1 VTYVVGYAMGK
12 QSEEEKEEGPTVRPP
27 VVTCDTA
34 TVGRGFLG
42 CFDPRAISGAR
53 EGASV

>member
-1 VTYVVGYAMGK
+1 MTYVVGYAMGK